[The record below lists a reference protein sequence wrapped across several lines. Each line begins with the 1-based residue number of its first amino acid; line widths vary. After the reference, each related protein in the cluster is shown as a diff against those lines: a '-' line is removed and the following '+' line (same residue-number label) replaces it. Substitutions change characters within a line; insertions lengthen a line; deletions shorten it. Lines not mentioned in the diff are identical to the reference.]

1 MILLDTVN
9 KKIKKSKLVKL
20 HVGCGNNILNDDYI
34 NVDGPWMSH
43 EPFIAI
49 HNLIEKYPLPDNSV
63 DEILSVHVI
72 EHISRKDIPQMF
84 QEWLRILK
92 PGGKVITEWPDLLKA
107 CKKIVESPNILL
119 SEDRRDL
126 KSTMFVFFFDDSR
139 YDSDS
144 MIHRWGYSEQSLG
157 ETFKKYG
164 FSSWRSEL
172 NQYKKS
178 NIDSRIVAFK

>member
-1 MILLDTVN
+1 MLNEKVN
-9 KKIKKSKLVKL
+9 ELTTSGQKVKL
-20 HVGCGNNILNDDYI
+20 HLGCGPFLFDGYI
-34 NVDGPWMSH
+34 NVDGDYIQNPNVVNYDISVT
-43 EPFIAI
+43 P
-49 HNLIEKYPLPDNSV
+49 YPLSDNSV

-72 EHISRKDIPQMF
+72 EHIERWLIEDMLT
-84 QEWLRILK
+84 EWLRILK
-92 PGGKVITEWPDLLKA
+92 PGGKVITEWPDTLKA

>member
-1 MILLDTVN
+1 MILLDIVN
-9 KKIKKSKLVKL
+9 EKIKKSQPIKL
-20 HVGCGNNILNDDYI
+20 HVGCGSNIIDDYI

-43 EPFIAI
+43 EPKIAI
-49 HNLIEKYPLPDNSV
+49 HNLIEKYPLPDNSI

-72 EHISRKDIPQMF
+72 EHISRKHVPQMF
-84 QEWLRILK
+84 QEWYRILK
-92 PGGKVITEWPDLLKA
+92 PGGKVITEWPDVLKA
-107 CKKIVESPNILL
+107 CKKIAKFPEILL

-126 KSTMFVFFFDDSR
+126 KSTMFVFFFDDTR

-164 FSSWRSEL
+164 FTSWRSEL

-178 NIDSRIVAFK
+178 GVDSRIVAFK